1 MTTTETLQEK
11 TVTTV
16 DTPLH
21 IQQAEHLRAQAGDLL
36 RLATLIEDTQEI
48 NASYVKPGK
57 PLQVNVWHAP
67 SPGEM
72 AAIARAA
79 LAHGAK
85 VDKDASGDIYTLT
98 VSWGALAAQAI
109 AYREAV
115 CERVV
120 TGTET
125 VTRTVPDPTAPLVK
139 VTETVEHV
147 EWVCRP
153 LLADQSGKDTPK

>member
-1 MTTTETLQEK
+1 MTA
-11 TVTTV
+11 V

-21 IQQAEHLRAQAGDLL
+21 VQQAEGLR
-36 RLATLIEDTQEI
+36 RLADMIEAHPELP
-48 NASYVKPGK
+48 ASY
-57 PLQVNVWHAP
+57 LTSVNVWYAH
-67 SPGEM
+67 SPEDL

-79 LAHGAK
+79 LKHGAT
-85 VDKDASGDIYTLT
+85 VAKDVTDSIYSLSL
-98 VSWGALAAQAI
+98 SWGPLTAEALAQRAN
-109 AYREAV
+109 V

-120 TGTET
+120 TGTEI
-125 VTRTVPDPTAPLVK
+125 VTRKVPDPAAALVE

>member
-1 MTTTETLQEK
+1 MNT
-11 TVTTV
+11 TTV

-21 IQQAEHLRAQAGDLL
+21 VQQAEGLR
-36 RLATLIEDTQEI
+36 RLADMIEAHPELPP
-48 NASYVKPGK
+48 SYLKS
-57 PLQVNVWHAP
+57 VNVWHATDP
-67 SPGEM
+67 DKL

-79 LAHGAK
+79 LAHGAT
-85 VDKDASGDIYTLT
+85 VAKDATANIYTLS
-98 VSWGALAAQAI
+98 VSWGPLTAEAI
-109 AYREAV
+109 AQRANV

-125 VTRTVPDPTAPLVK
+125 VIKTVPDPAAPLVE

>member
-1 MTTTETLQEK
+1 MTTTTTIPEK
-11 TVTTV
+11 SMTAV

-21 IQQAEHLRAQAGDLL
+21 VQQAEGLR
-36 RLATLIEDTQEI
+36 RLADMIEAHPELPP
-48 NASYVKPGK
+48 SY
-57 PLQVNVWHAP
+57 LSSHLYIWHAK
-67 SPGEM
+67 SADEL

-79 LAHGAK
+79 LGAGAT
-85 VDKDASGDIYTLT
+85 VDKDIAGKQYNVVASFGPIRAM
-98 VSWGALAAQAI
+98 ALAD
-109 AYREAV
+109 RVNV

-125 VTRTVPDPTAPLVK
+125 VTRTVPDPTAPLVE
-139 VTETVEHV
+139 VTETVEQV